1 MKYLLAVVSALVC
14 VGFVGAAHHVGMAEE
29 CYFCMG
35 NSADL
40 CMEMRNC
47 SNNTFP
53 NFGMG
58 HHCYTAVGWY
68 MNMAGQ
74 WISSVIRGCA
84 DCSDKDA
91 LMQSLGNLTGLS
103 MGSPQWGFS
112 LMHLSLT
119 CCTSDNCNNITV
131 SLLPH
136 PSSASTTSMSM
147 STMHSP
153 GGPEQTQAPTSGSGD
168 YAKRL
173 SPLAFVLIAIVL
185 LFK

>member
-14 VGFVGAAHHVGMAEE
+14 VGFVGAAHHVGMATQ
-29 CYFCMG
+29 CYNCMG
-35 NSADL
+35 MNPDA
-40 CMEMRNC
+40 CMMQMVNC
-47 SNNTFP
+47 SDDTFP

-58 HHCYTAVGWY
+58 KHCYTAVGWY
-68 MNMAGQ
+68 RNMANA

-84 DCSDKDA
+84 NCSDKDA

-112 LMHLSLT
+112 LMHLNLT
-119 CCTSDNCNNITV
+119 CCTSDNCNNIEV

-136 PSSASTTSMSM
+136 PSSTSTSMSM

-153 GGPEQTQAPTSGSGD
+153 DRPEETQAPTSGSGD